1 MGTQLLFTDLMVAK
15 ELLLNQ
21 LRGHRVAER
30 ERKRLKR
37 TLNDMASLIPVTILM
52 LLPVSTYLILFSF
65 DIPCFYHSP
74 NKVATYVSPLMS

>member
-1 MGTQLLFTDLMVAK
+1 MDTQLLFTDLMVAI

-37 TLNDMASLIPVTILM
+37 TLNDIASLIPVTILM
-52 LLPVSTYLILFSF
+52 LLPVST
-65 DIPCFYHSP
+65 
-74 NKVATYVSPLMS
+74 

>member
-52 LLPVSTYLILFSF
+52 LLPVSTYLIIFLSISLVF
-65 DIPCFYHSP
+65 ITHLT
-74 NKVATYVSPLMS
+74 K

>member
-1 MGTQLLFTDLMVAK
+1 MGTQLLFTDLMVAT

-37 TLNDMASLIPVTILM
+37 TLKDIASLIPVTILM
-52 LLPVSTYLILFSF
+52 LLPVSTYFLIFLSISF
-65 DIPCFYHSP
+65 VFITHPT
-74 NKVATYVSPLMS
+74 K